1 MWFVVLAVVLI
12 ALKLLD
18 IGMVAMWPWWWV
30 LSPLALAVVWW
41 WWADVSGYTKRKEMD
56 RMDEKKVMRRRKS
69 LEALGLDYRAFDK
82 EKKRATAFKTARQRE
97 IDKVEGVREAERKKQ
112 RDSILQSR
120 FDSSR
125 MHDSTQQP
133 GDEKA

>member
-1 MWFVVLAVVLI
+1 MWFVVLAIVLI

-18 IGMVAMWPWWWV
+18 ISVVAAWPWWWV
-30 LSPLALAVVWW
+30 LSPLAAALLWW
-41 WWADVSGYTKRKEMD
+41 WWADASGYTKRKEMD
-56 RMDEKKVMRRRKS
+56 KMDEKKVMRRRKS

-97 IDKVEGVREAERKKQ
+97 VEKVEGAREAERKKQ
-112 RDSILQSR
+112 RDSIINSR

-125 MHDSTQQP
+125 IDSTQQA
-133 GDEKA
+133 GDDKS